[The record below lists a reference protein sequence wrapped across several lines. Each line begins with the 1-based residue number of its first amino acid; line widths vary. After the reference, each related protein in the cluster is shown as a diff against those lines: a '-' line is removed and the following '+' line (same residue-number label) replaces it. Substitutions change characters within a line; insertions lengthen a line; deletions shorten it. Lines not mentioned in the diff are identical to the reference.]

1 MARRKATVAAE
12 ITGKV
17 VEVFIDEGMTVTE
30 GQVVARLDSVLAE
43 RDYEL
48 ARSRAETADAA
59 IAAITADLE
68 DATRIMTRV
77 QTLSQKNFATEADL
91 TKAQARVGV
100 LNAQLRQAQSQFETA
115 KIDARRSASMLDKH
129 QIRAPFAGVV
139 IDRSAQPGEMIS
151 PMSVGGYTRTGICTI
166 VDMDSI
172 EIEVDVNEAFIGRV
186 VPGGAVNAMLDAYPD
201 WTIPASVIAIVP
213 TANREKATVK
223 VRIRFEKKDPRIL
236 PDMAVKVNFLADAK
250 AKGATEPPPRT
261 SLQPESSR
269 ETSVTAEQPM
279 VRLTGVAKRF
289 TKGKETISIFDHL
302 DLAIPRGDFIAVM
315 GPSGS
320 GKTTLLNLLGG
331 IDRADAGEIAVADQR
346 IDGLSEG
353 ELAAWRAA
361 NIGFI
366 FQFYNLMPM
375 LTAAQNV
382 ELPLLLTKT
391 EPQGARRARSDRAFR
406 GRARRSHQAPPAR
419 NVGRT
424 AAARGDCARHRLG
437 SEPAAVR
444 RTDRRSRPPI
454 RRRDPVDPATAQRR
468 TRQDHRDGD
477 A

>member
-1 MARRKATVAAE
+1 MEWTMTDDKSKLLRSLKIDRSAGKTERSGSRWLPISAAIIACVVGFAAFAAFEFRRQDPPKETVQQSVAQPQASQPPQQAATNSKAGMLAASGYVVARRKATVAAE

-43 RDYEL
+43 KDFEL
-48 ARSRAETADAA
+48 ARSRAESADAA
-59 IAAITADLE
+59 ISAITADLE

-77 QTLSQKNFATEADL
+77 QTLSQKNFATDADL

-100 LNAQLRQAQSQFETA
+100 LSAQLRQAKSQFETA

-129 QIRAPFAGVV
+129 QIKAPFAGVI

-236 PDMAVKVNFLADAK
+236 PDMAVKVNFLADTK
-250 AKGATEPPPRT
+250 AKGATE
-261 SLQPESSR
+261 
-269 ETSVTAEQPM
+269 
-279 VRLTGVAKRF
+279 
-289 TKGKETISIFDHL
+289 
-302 DLAIPRGDFIAVM
+302 
-315 GPSGS
+315 
-320 GKTTLLNLLGG
+320 TT
-331 IDRADAGEIAVADQR
+331 
-346 IDGLSEG
+346 
-353 ELAAWRAA
+353 AA
-361 NIGFI
+361 N
-366 FQFYNLMPM
+366 
-375 LTAAQNV
+375 
-382 ELPLLLTKT
+382 
-391 EPQGARRARSDRAFR
+391 
-406 GRARRSHQAPPAR
+406 
-419 NVGRT
+419 
-424 AAARGDCARHRLG
+424 
-437 SEPAAVR
+437 
-444 RTDRRSRPPI
+444 
-454 RRRDPVDPATAQRR
+454 
-468 TRQDHRDGD
+468 
-477 A
+477 

>member
-1 MARRKATVAAE
+1 MTEDKSRLLRSLSIDRSTNKAERPSRRWLPISAAIVACVVAFAAFGAYEFRRQDSPKETGSQTAQQPAAQPQPPQQPAPNNKAAGNLAASGYVVARRKATVAAE

-17 VEVFIDEGMTVTE
+17 VEVFIDEGMTVTD

-48 ARSRAETADAA
+48 ARSRVETADAA
-59 IAAITADLE
+59 MAAIEADLQ
-68 DATRIMTRV
+68 DATRIMTRL

-100 LNAQLRQAQSQFETA
+100 LSAQLRQTQSQLETA
-115 KIDARRSASMLDKH
+115 RIDAKRSASVLDKH

-223 VRIRFEKKDPRIL
+223 VRIRFDKKDPRIL

-250 AKGATEPPPRT
+250 AKGATE
-261 SLQPESSR
+261 
-269 ETSVTAEQPM
+269 
-279 VRLTGVAKRF
+279 
-289 TKGKETISIFDHL
+289 
-302 DLAIPRGDFIAVM
+302 
-315 GPSGS
+315 
-320 GKTTLLNLLGG
+320 TT
-331 IDRADAGEIAVADQR
+331 
-346 IDGLSEG
+346 
-353 ELAAWRAA
+353 AA
-361 NIGFI
+361 N
-366 FQFYNLMPM
+366 
-375 LTAAQNV
+375 
-382 ELPLLLTKT
+382 
-391 EPQGARRARSDRAFR
+391 
-406 GRARRSHQAPPAR
+406 
-419 NVGRT
+419 
-424 AAARGDCARHRLG
+424 
-437 SEPAAVR
+437 
-444 RTDRRSRPPI
+444 
-454 RRRDPVDPATAQRR
+454 
-468 TRQDHRDGD
+468 
-477 A
+477 

>member
-1 MARRKATVAAE
+1 MTEDKSKLLRSLSIDRSTNKAERTGSRWLPISAAIVACVVAFAAFAAFEFRRQDPPKETVSQTAQQPAAQPQPQQPATNNKAAGSLAASGYVVARRKATVAAE

-17 VEVFIDEGMTVTE
+17 VEVFIDEGMTVTD

-43 RDYEL
+43 KDYEL

-68 DATRIMTRV
+68 DATRIMSRV

-100 LNAQLRQAQSQFETA
+100 LSAQLRQAQSQFETA
-115 KIDARRSASMLDKH
+115 KIDAKRSASMLDKH

-223 VRIRFEKKDPRIL
+223 VRIRFDKKDPRIL

-250 AKGATEPPPRT
+250 AKGATE
-261 SLQPESSR
+261 
-269 ETSVTAEQPM
+269 
-279 VRLTGVAKRF
+279 
-289 TKGKETISIFDHL
+289 
-302 DLAIPRGDFIAVM
+302 
-315 GPSGS
+315 
-320 GKTTLLNLLGG
+320 TT
-331 IDRADAGEIAVADQR
+331 
-346 IDGLSEG
+346 
-353 ELAAWRAA
+353 AA
-361 NIGFI
+361 N
-366 FQFYNLMPM
+366 
-375 LTAAQNV
+375 
-382 ELPLLLTKT
+382 
-391 EPQGARRARSDRAFR
+391 
-406 GRARRSHQAPPAR
+406 
-419 NVGRT
+419 
-424 AAARGDCARHRLG
+424 
-437 SEPAAVR
+437 
-444 RTDRRSRPPI
+444 
-454 RRRDPVDPATAQRR
+454 
-468 TRQDHRDGD
+468 
-477 A
+477 

>member
-1 MARRKATVAAE
+1 MMTDDKSKLLRSLTIDRSAGKAERSGSRWLPISAAIVACVVAFGAFGAYEFRRQDPPKETASQIAQQPATQAQQQPATNNKAAGNLAASGYVVARRKATVAAE

-43 RDYEL
+43 RDFEL

-115 KIDARRSASMLDKH
+115 KIDARRSGSMLDKH
-129 QIRAPFAGVV
+129 QIRAPFSGVV

-250 AKGATEPPPRT
+250 AKGATE
-261 SLQPESSR
+261 
-269 ETSVTAEQPM
+269 
-279 VRLTGVAKRF
+279 
-289 TKGKETISIFDHL
+289 
-302 DLAIPRGDFIAVM
+302 
-315 GPSGS
+315 
-320 GKTTLLNLLGG
+320 TT
-331 IDRADAGEIAVADQR
+331 
-346 IDGLSEG
+346 
-353 ELAAWRAA
+353 AA
-361 NIGFI
+361 N
-366 FQFYNLMPM
+366 
-375 LTAAQNV
+375 
-382 ELPLLLTKT
+382 
-391 EPQGARRARSDRAFR
+391 
-406 GRARRSHQAPPAR
+406 
-419 NVGRT
+419 
-424 AAARGDCARHRLG
+424 
-437 SEPAAVR
+437 
-444 RTDRRSRPPI
+444 
-454 RRRDPVDPATAQRR
+454 
-468 TRQDHRDGD
+468 
-477 A
+477 

>member
-1 MARRKATVAAE
+1 MTDDKSELLRSLTIDRSAGKAERPKSRWLPVSAAIVACVVAFAAFGAYEFSRQDPPKETAPQTAQQQPAAQPQAPQQPQLQQAAPSNKGAGSLAASGYVVARRKATVAAE

-30 GQVVARLDSVLAE
+30 GQIVARLDSVLAE

-68 DATRIMTRV
+68 DATRIMSRV

-100 LNAQLRQAQSQFETA
+100 LSAQLRQAQSQFETA
-115 KIDARRSASMLDKH
+115 KIDAKRSASMLDKH

-186 VPGGAVNAMLDAYPD
+186 APGGAVNAMLDAYPD

-223 VRIRFEKKDPRIL
+223 VRIRFDKKDPRIL
-236 PDMAVKVNFLADAK
+236 PDMAVKVNFLADAR
-250 AKGATEPPPRT
+250 AKGA
-261 SLQPESSR
+261 
-269 ETSVTAEQPM
+269 AEA
-279 VRLTGVAKRF
+279 T
-289 TKGKETISIFDHL
+289 
-302 DLAIPRGDFIAVM
+302 
-315 GPSGS
+315 
-320 GKTTLLNLLGG
+320 
-331 IDRADAGEIAVADQR
+331 
-346 IDGLSEG
+346 
-353 ELAAWRAA
+353 AA
-361 NIGFI
+361 N
-366 FQFYNLMPM
+366 
-375 LTAAQNV
+375 
-382 ELPLLLTKT
+382 
-391 EPQGARRARSDRAFR
+391 
-406 GRARRSHQAPPAR
+406 
-419 NVGRT
+419 
-424 AAARGDCARHRLG
+424 
-437 SEPAAVR
+437 
-444 RTDRRSRPPI
+444 
-454 RRRDPVDPATAQRR
+454 
-468 TRQDHRDGD
+468 
-477 A
+477 

>member
-1 MARRKATVAAE
+1 MTEDKSKLLKSLTIDRSASKTERPSRRWLPISAAIVACVVAFAAFGAYEFRRQDAPKETGSQTAQQPAAQPQTAQQPQQQAANTKAAGSLAASGYVVARRKATVAAE

-115 KIDARRSASMLDKH
+115 KIDAKRSAAMLDKH
-129 QIRAPFAGVV
+129 QIRAPFSGVV

-223 VRIRFEKKDPRIL
+223 VRIRFDKKDPRIL

-250 AKGATEPPPRT
+250 ENGKAKGATEAT
-261 SLQPESSR
+261 
-269 ETSVTAEQPM
+269 
-279 VRLTGVAKRF
+279 
-289 TKGKETISIFDHL
+289 
-302 DLAIPRGDFIAVM
+302 
-315 GPSGS
+315 
-320 GKTTLLNLLGG
+320 
-331 IDRADAGEIAVADQR
+331 
-346 IDGLSEG
+346 
-353 ELAAWRAA
+353 AA
-361 NIGFI
+361 N
-366 FQFYNLMPM
+366 
-375 LTAAQNV
+375 
-382 ELPLLLTKT
+382 
-391 EPQGARRARSDRAFR
+391 
-406 GRARRSHQAPPAR
+406 
-419 NVGRT
+419 
-424 AAARGDCARHRLG
+424 
-437 SEPAAVR
+437 
-444 RTDRRSRPPI
+444 
-454 RRRDPVDPATAQRR
+454 
-468 TRQDHRDGD
+468 
-477 A
+477 

>member
-1 MARRKATVAAE
+1 MMTDDKSKLLRSLTIDRSAGKAERSGSRWLPISAAIVACVVAFGAFGAYEFRRQNPPKETASQIAQQPAAQPQAPQPPATNNKPAGTLAASGYVVARRKATVAAE

-186 VPGGAVNAMLDAYPD
+186 VPGGPVNAMLDAYPD

-250 AKGATEPPPRT
+250 AKGATEAT
-261 SLQPESSR
+261 
-269 ETSVTAEQPM
+269 
-279 VRLTGVAKRF
+279 
-289 TKGKETISIFDHL
+289 
-302 DLAIPRGDFIAVM
+302 
-315 GPSGS
+315 
-320 GKTTLLNLLGG
+320 
-331 IDRADAGEIAVADQR
+331 
-346 IDGLSEG
+346 
-353 ELAAWRAA
+353 AA
-361 NIGFI
+361 N
-366 FQFYNLMPM
+366 
-375 LTAAQNV
+375 
-382 ELPLLLTKT
+382 
-391 EPQGARRARSDRAFR
+391 
-406 GRARRSHQAPPAR
+406 
-419 NVGRT
+419 
-424 AAARGDCARHRLG
+424 
-437 SEPAAVR
+437 
-444 RTDRRSRPPI
+444 
-454 RRRDPVDPATAQRR
+454 
-468 TRQDHRDGD
+468 
-477 A
+477 

>member
-1 MARRKATVAAE
+1 MTEDKSKLLRSLTIDRSVNKAERSGGRWLPISAAIVACVVAFAAFAAFEFRRQDLPKETASQPAAQPQTPQLPQQAATNNKAAGSLAASGYVVARRKATVAAE

-30 GQVVARLDSVLAE
+30 GQIVARLDSVLAE
-43 RDYEL
+43 KDFEL

-68 DATRIMTRV
+68 DATRIMSRV
-77 QTLSQKNFATEADL
+77 QTLSQKNFATDADL

-100 LNAQLRQAQSQFETA
+100 LNAQLRQARSQFETA
-115 KIDARRSASMLDKH
+115 KIDAKRSASMLDKH

-236 PDMAVKVNFLADAK
+236 PDMAVKVNFLGDAK
-250 AKGATEPPPRT
+250 TKGATE
-261 SLQPESSR
+261 
-269 ETSVTAEQPM
+269 
-279 VRLTGVAKRF
+279 
-289 TKGKETISIFDHL
+289 
-302 DLAIPRGDFIAVM
+302 
-315 GPSGS
+315 
-320 GKTTLLNLLGG
+320 TT
-331 IDRADAGEIAVADQR
+331 
-346 IDGLSEG
+346 
-353 ELAAWRAA
+353 AA
-361 NIGFI
+361 N
-366 FQFYNLMPM
+366 
-375 LTAAQNV
+375 
-382 ELPLLLTKT
+382 
-391 EPQGARRARSDRAFR
+391 
-406 GRARRSHQAPPAR
+406 
-419 NVGRT
+419 
-424 AAARGDCARHRLG
+424 
-437 SEPAAVR
+437 
-444 RTDRRSRPPI
+444 
-454 RRRDPVDPATAQRR
+454 
-468 TRQDHRDGD
+468 
-477 A
+477 

>member
-1 MARRKATVAAE
+1 MTEDKSKLLRSLTIDRSADKAERSGNRWLPISAAIVACVVGFAAFAAYEFRKDDPPKEAAQQSAAPPQTSQPQPSPPKAAASSKPAGTLAASGYVVARRKATVAAE

-43 RDYEL
+43 KDFEL

-68 DATRIMTRV
+68 DATRIMTRI

-100 LNAQLRQAQSQFETA
+100 LNAQLRQAKSQFETA
-115 KIDARRSASMLDKH
+115 SIDARRSGSVLDKH

-236 PDMAVKVNFLADAK
+236 PDMAVKVNFLTDAK
-250 AKGATEPPPRT
+250 ENSRAKGA
-261 SLQPESSR
+261 
-269 ETSVTAEQPM
+269 ETT
-279 VRLTGVAKRF
+279 
-289 TKGKETISIFDHL
+289 
-302 DLAIPRGDFIAVM
+302 
-315 GPSGS
+315 
-320 GKTTLLNLLGG
+320 
-331 IDRADAGEIAVADQR
+331 
-346 IDGLSEG
+346 
-353 ELAAWRAA
+353 AA
-361 NIGFI
+361 N
-366 FQFYNLMPM
+366 
-375 LTAAQNV
+375 
-382 ELPLLLTKT
+382 
-391 EPQGARRARSDRAFR
+391 
-406 GRARRSHQAPPAR
+406 
-419 NVGRT
+419 
-424 AAARGDCARHRLG
+424 
-437 SEPAAVR
+437 
-444 RTDRRSRPPI
+444 
-454 RRRDPVDPATAQRR
+454 
-468 TRQDHRDGD
+468 
-477 A
+477 

>member
-1 MARRKATVAAE
+1 MTEDKSKLLRSLTIDRSANKAERTGSRWLPISAAIVACVVAFAAFAAFEFRRQDPPKETVSQTAQQPAAQQQPQPQQPATNNKAAGSLAASGYVVARRKATVAAE

-48 ARSRAETADAA
+48 ARSRVETADAA

-100 LNAQLRQAQSQFETA
+100 LSAQLRQAQSQFETA
-115 KIDARRSASMLDKH
+115 KIDAKRSASMLDKH

-250 AKGATEPPPRT
+250 AKSATE
-261 SLQPESSR
+261 
-269 ETSVTAEQPM
+269 
-279 VRLTGVAKRF
+279 
-289 TKGKETISIFDHL
+289 
-302 DLAIPRGDFIAVM
+302 
-315 GPSGS
+315 
-320 GKTTLLNLLGG
+320 TT
-331 IDRADAGEIAVADQR
+331 
-346 IDGLSEG
+346 
-353 ELAAWRAA
+353 AA
-361 NIGFI
+361 N
-366 FQFYNLMPM
+366 
-375 LTAAQNV
+375 
-382 ELPLLLTKT
+382 
-391 EPQGARRARSDRAFR
+391 
-406 GRARRSHQAPPAR
+406 
-419 NVGRT
+419 
-424 AAARGDCARHRLG
+424 
-437 SEPAAVR
+437 
-444 RTDRRSRPPI
+444 
-454 RRRDPVDPATAQRR
+454 
-468 TRQDHRDGD
+468 
-477 A
+477 

>member
-1 MARRKATVAAE
+1 MTEDKSKLLRSLTIDRSAGKAERSGSRWLPISLVIIICVVGFAAFAAFEFHRQDPTKEGASRTAQQPVAQAQAPQQPPTNSKATGSLAASGYVVARRKATVAAE

-48 ARSRAETADAA
+48 ARSRAETANAA
-59 IAAITADLE
+59 IAAIAADLE

-100 LNAQLRQAQSQFETA
+100 LNAQMRQAQSQFETA

-186 VPGGAVNAMLDAYPD
+186 VAGGAVNAMLDAYPD

-223 VRIRFEKKDPRIL
+223 VRIRFDKKDPRIL
-236 PDMAVKVNFLADAK
+236 PDMAVKVNFLADVK
-250 AKGATEPPPRT
+250 DAT
-261 SLQPESSR
+261 
-269 ETSVTAEQPM
+269 
-279 VRLTGVAKRF
+279 
-289 TKGKETISIFDHL
+289 
-302 DLAIPRGDFIAVM
+302 
-315 GPSGS
+315 
-320 GKTTLLNLLGG
+320 KTT
-331 IDRADAGEIAVADQR
+331 
-346 IDGLSEG
+346 
-353 ELAAWRAA
+353 AA
-361 NIGFI
+361 N
-366 FQFYNLMPM
+366 
-375 LTAAQNV
+375 
-382 ELPLLLTKT
+382 
-391 EPQGARRARSDRAFR
+391 
-406 GRARRSHQAPPAR
+406 
-419 NVGRT
+419 
-424 AAARGDCARHRLG
+424 
-437 SEPAAVR
+437 
-444 RTDRRSRPPI
+444 
-454 RRRDPVDPATAQRR
+454 
-468 TRQDHRDGD
+468 
-477 A
+477 

>member
-1 MARRKATVAAE
+1 MTEDKSKLLRSLSIDRSAGKAERSGSRWLPISAVIIVCVVGFAAFAAYEFRRPDPPKEAGSQIAQQPITQSQPPQPQQAPASNKAAGNLAASGYVVARRKATVAAE

-48 ARSRAETADAA
+48 ARSRVETADAA
-59 IAAITADLE
+59 VAAITADLE

-100 LNAQLRQAQSQFETA
+100 LSAQLRQAQSQFETA
-115 KIDARRSASMLDKH
+115 KIDAKRSASMLDKH

-139 IDRSAQPGEMIS
+139 VDRSAQPGEMIS

-223 VRIRFEKKDPRIL
+223 VRIRFDKKDPRIL

-250 AKGATEPPPRT
+250 ENGKAKGATEAT
-261 SLQPESSR
+261 
-269 ETSVTAEQPM
+269 
-279 VRLTGVAKRF
+279 
-289 TKGKETISIFDHL
+289 
-302 DLAIPRGDFIAVM
+302 
-315 GPSGS
+315 
-320 GKTTLLNLLGG
+320 
-331 IDRADAGEIAVADQR
+331 
-346 IDGLSEG
+346 
-353 ELAAWRAA
+353 AA
-361 NIGFI
+361 N
-366 FQFYNLMPM
+366 
-375 LTAAQNV
+375 
-382 ELPLLLTKT
+382 
-391 EPQGARRARSDRAFR
+391 
-406 GRARRSHQAPPAR
+406 
-419 NVGRT
+419 
-424 AAARGDCARHRLG
+424 
-437 SEPAAVR
+437 
-444 RTDRRSRPPI
+444 
-454 RRRDPVDPATAQRR
+454 
-468 TRQDHRDGD
+468 
-477 A
+477 

>member
-1 MARRKATVAAE
+1 MTEDKSKLLRSLTIDRSASIAERPNRRWLPISAAIIACVVGFGAFAAFELRRQDPPKETGSQTAQQPHQPATNNKTAGNLAASGYVVARRKATVAAE

-48 ARSRAETADAA
+48 ARSRVETADAA

-100 LNAQLRQAQSQFETA
+100 LSAQLRQAQSQFETA

-139 IDRSAQPGEMIS
+139 VDRSAQPGEMIS

-186 VPGGAVNAMLDAYPD
+186 VAGGAVNAMLDAYPD

-250 AKGATEPPPRT
+250 AKG
-261 SLQPESSR
+261 
-269 ETSVTAEQPM
+269 TAE
-279 VRLTGVAKRF
+279 
-289 TKGKETISIFDHL
+289 
-302 DLAIPRGDFIAVM
+302 
-315 GPSGS
+315 
-320 GKTTLLNLLGG
+320 TT
-331 IDRADAGEIAVADQR
+331 
-346 IDGLSEG
+346 
-353 ELAAWRAA
+353 AA
-361 NIGFI
+361 N
-366 FQFYNLMPM
+366 
-375 LTAAQNV
+375 
-382 ELPLLLTKT
+382 
-391 EPQGARRARSDRAFR
+391 
-406 GRARRSHQAPPAR
+406 
-419 NVGRT
+419 
-424 AAARGDCARHRLG
+424 
-437 SEPAAVR
+437 
-444 RTDRRSRPPI
+444 
-454 RRRDPVDPATAQRR
+454 
-468 TRQDHRDGD
+468 
-477 A
+477 